1 YAVTKAAAEL
11 LCHTY
16 SYLYGIRCLVLRFFT
31 AYGARQRPDLAI
43 HKFAQAISSGEP
55 ITLYGDGTTERDYT
69 YVDDIISGVRA
80 ALDFD
85 ASNFE
90 IINLGESKAIP
101 LGRIVELLEKELGKK
116 AIIERLPEQ
125 PGDVKRTFADISKA
139 RSLLGYAPQTSI
151 EDGIK
156 KFVEWFI
163 NNPGNRD

>member
-1 YAVTKAAAEL
+1 
-11 LCHTY
+11 
-16 SYLYGIRCLVLRFFT
+16 
-31 AYGARQRPDLAI
+31 
-43 HKFAQAISSGEP
+43 
-55 ITLYGDGTTERDYT
+55 
-69 YVDDIISGVRA
+69 RA